1 MVYLGEFVCQSRIF
15 CRVSLKIINFVGR
28 ISEAA
33 IDRGHYIF
41 RVPRSSFRVRRSS
54 VGSSITQKEAR
65 SSDEYSIAQKV
76 AA

>member
-1 MVYLGEFVCQSRIF
+1 M
-15 CRVSLKIINFVGR
+15 NFVGK

-41 RVPRSSFRVRRSS
+41 RVPCSSFRVRRSS

-65 SSDEYSIAQKV
+65 SSEEYSIAQKV

>member
-41 RVPRSSFRVRRSS
+41 RVPRSS
-54 VGSSITQKEAR
+54 VGSSITQKEAH